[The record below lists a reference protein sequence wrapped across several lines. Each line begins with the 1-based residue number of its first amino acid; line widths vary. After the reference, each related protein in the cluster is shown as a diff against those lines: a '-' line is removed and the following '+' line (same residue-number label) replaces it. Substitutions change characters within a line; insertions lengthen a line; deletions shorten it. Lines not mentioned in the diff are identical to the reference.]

1 MHADMRILK
10 HPRSELR
17 DLRRRLRQ
25 GGAWVS
31 KVSSH
36 ARHEISQLIAHESD
50 ASSLHS
56 TDDDDDEE
64 KMEDD

>member
-1 MHADMRILK
+1 
-10 HPRSELR
+10 
-17 DLRRRLRQ
+17 
-25 GGAWVS
+25 
-31 KVSSH
+31 VSSH

-56 TDDDDDEE
+56 TDDDDDDEEKMKDDDEE